1 MRPRARRGPR
11 DATHGPSSPPRSPPP
26 SPQADATRTPC
37 FTELTN
43 FNLLPMLHSLGFAV
57 VEQSVL
63 FDVQIAHLVREPAA
77 KA

>member
-1 MRPRARRGPR
+1 M
-11 DATHGPSSPPRSPPP
+11 
-26 SPQADATRTPC
+26 
-37 FTELTN
+37 
-43 FNLLPMLHSLGFAV
+43 LLSLGFAV